1 MKITS
6 LSIPDV
12 KLIEPDIFG
21 DDRGFFMET
30 WSQASFLDAGIDI
43 QFIQDNF
50 SRSNKGVLRGLHYQI
65 QNPQGKLVRCTRG
78 EVFDVVVDLR
88 KSSPYFGNWASV
100 TLSEKNRLAMWI
112 PPGFAHGF
120 LVTSDT
126 ADFQYKCSDV
136 YAPAHERTIQW
147 DDSDLNIDWPIGIVG
162 APIVSEKDSLG
173 VSFKSAEVYD

>member
-1 MKITS
+1 M
-6 LSIPDV
+6 
-12 KLIEPDIFG
+12 
-21 DDRGFFMET
+21 
-30 WSQASFLDAGIDI
+30 
-43 QFIQDNF
+43 
-50 SRSNKGVLRGLHYQI
+50 LRGLHYQI

>member
-12 KLIEPDIFG
+12 KLIEPDVFG